1 MHSTMQDT
9 EEMLDDMLSEEAL
22 AGKLEDEP
30 APRRRVVGALPQT
43 GPSTGTTDKTAD
55 PAAEGPTEQEAQ
67 ATAPAVRTPT
77 ATSSGKYKPPV
88 RRSLPS
94 STTKPDVAVPPRE
107 RAATPTSRPV
117 SLRVGGVMVDVPSE
131 DLAKLVPPGP
141 GEQVTPEIEITP
153 REYTKE
159 EQAQILSQITTQR
172 HDDLMA
178 EIDSMYGL
186 TTTRLASHQEH
197 SGTALKLLHEARSI
211 LVERPYAF
219 ADAELR
225 MQAAKTLV
233 NRTEDSR
240 EASKRHWPWLLAYEL
255 LWAVVLLAGLVFEG
269 ALGAWIGRLS
279 FAGASTMTDIF
290 PVWGTMMVG
299 GIGGVACALWSL
311 WYHISDKQD
320 YDPQHNLWYM
330 IQPFQGLV
338 LGIIVYLV
346 IAAGFLAFQTDIASS
361 NVGTAAKYFPWLVA
375 GIAGIRQTFFY
386 ELLDRIMTVLVPGSE
401 KSS

>member
-1 MHSTMQDT
+1 
-9 EEMLDDMLSEEAL
+9 
-22 AGKLEDEP
+22 
-30 APRRRVVGALPQT
+30 
-43 GPSTGTTDKTAD
+43 
-55 PAAEGPTEQEAQ
+55 
-67 ATAPAVRTPT
+67 
-77 ATSSGKYKPPV
+77 
-88 RRSLPS
+88 
-94 STTKPDVAVPPRE
+94 
-107 RAATPTSRPV
+107 
-117 SLRVGGVMVDVPSE
+117 MVDVPSE